1 MVGESSS
8 GYLDGG
14 GPPPLD
20 LFFGQS
26 DPITTPFLDSSFP
39 RCSAERGGILIFRGG
54 LAGRMPRGL
63 SIGPDDKLISDLSS
77 GREDGFELSP
87 WSDNPRPFGR
97 PRVR

>member
-1 MVGESSS
+1 MIGEPSS
-8 GYLDGG
+8 GYLGGG

-39 RCSAERGGILIFRGG
+39 RFNAERGGILIFRGG
-54 LAGRMPRGL
+54 LAGRMPSGL
-63 SIGPDDKLISDLSS
+63 STGPEARFTSDLSS
-77 GREDGFELSP
+77 GREGVFELSP